1 MCKSDNFSNI
11 IKYDINKCDK
21 CLICVNI
28 CKNQALEFNQEKL
41 VFKNEQCIACKK
53 CIINC
58 PTNALYYNVNVA
70 NSVDHNTTAVIPYNA
85 DLNFLPFEYQE
96 VITNLIGEKIK
107 VIETAFEMEKAS
119 SNKILGEVGNPI
131 IISDIENLHLIL
143 KNTLLINYLSLI
155 KPSYYLTS
163 YIYRMKKMNKN
174 IVLDFYGIPFE
185 SKLTYYNS
193 KMIDHICDIPYRMS
207 HYYSPLD
214 VLNTYIN
221 LCELRPTLE
230 EKFTLSKPICLTLNN
245 KYLTVKILLTNSIE
259 YLMNINYKEYDFIFL
274 LKNNSY
280 MIREN
285 LLKDLEINELYKKK
299 LKAPLKTTAFFRRR

>member
-1 MCKSDNFSNI
+1 MCNSDNFSNI
-11 IKYDINKCDK
+11 IKYDATKCDK
-21 CLICVNI
+21 CLICVNA

-53 CIINC
+53 CIISC
-58 PTNALYYNVNVA
+58 PTHALYYYIDVA
-70 NSVDHNTTAVIPYNA
+70 NLVDHNTTAVIPYNA
-85 DLNFLPFEYQE
+85 NPNYLPFKYKD

-119 SNKILGEVGNPI
+119 SNKILGEACNPI

-143 KNTLLINYLSLI
+143 KNTPLINYLSLI

-193 KMIDHICDIPYRMS
+193 KMIDHICDIPYVMS

-221 LCELRPTLE
+221 LCELKPTLE
-230 EKFTLSKPICLTLNN
+230 EKFTLSKPICLTFKN

-280 MIREN
+280 VIREN

-299 LKAPLKTTAFFRRR
+299 LKTPLKTPAFFRKR